1 MEEGLRNQEENTIAI
16 RNQSCEKRKINIK
29 ELFSSDLADDI
40 FLQYKLTCFHS
51 FVISIHLNS
60 CLNH

>member
-29 ELFSSDLADDI
+29 ELFSSDLAENI
-40 FLQYKLTCFHS
+40 FLQHKPTCFHS
-51 FVISIHLNS
+51 FVISIYLNS